1 MTDPLRSS
9 DVADMRPDTTGRPA
23 AVDGASTAAPAR
35 PSKPAATYPFKQ
47 PFTWWT
53 RRRGYLLYM
62 LREVTTV
69 AIALWMILFV
79 VEIARLRAGS
89 GGYQPLGGPLFIA
102 VSLVCL
108 ALAVWHS
115 YTFLSLSGLIMRI
128 PLGERTAPAQVIV
141 GAAFAGFAVTTAV
154 ITGLLIWGGA

>member
-1 MTDPLRSS
+1 MTDQLRTG
-9 DVADMRPDTTGRPA
+9 DVADMPPDTSGRPA
-23 AVDGASTAAPAR
+23 VDSASTAAPS
-35 PSKPAATYPFKQ
+35 PSKPAAAYPFKQ
-47 PFTWWT
+47 PITWWT

-62 LREVTTV
+62 LREFTTV
-69 AIALWMILFV
+69 GIAVWMTLFV

-89 GGYQPLGGPLFIA
+89 GGYEPFGGPLFIA
-102 VSLVCL
+102 ISLVCL

-128 PLGERTAPAQVIV
+128 PLGERTVPAQVIK

-154 ITGLLIWGGA
+154 ITALLIWGGV